1 MRARGTGNVTVIV
14 RDDLAAAHRL
24 AWKHIAAPGSWWS
37 GAERVEVAGTAL
49 LAIADSDP
57 LPPWVSVTST
67 ARLGPDLIAPS
78 TAHDVVYRLARHAGT
93 MTVDVYRAAA
103 DELGELAYVELCA
116 IVSTVAAVAHF
127 CRNIGVEVPPLPATI
142 GGRPSGD
149 RPEHLEQPQF
159 NWVPVA
165 APADQVAAVVQAY
178 TAVPGEQLNTWRM
191 ADAQYMPQPEMVHPD
206 WTRRPGGLSRAQMEL
221 VAARLTLLRD
231 CFY

>member
-1 MRARGTGNVTVIV
+1 MRARGTDNVTVIV

-24 AWKHIAAPGSWWS
+24 AWTHIAAPGSWWS
-37 GAERVEVAGTAL
+37 GVERVEMAGTAL
-49 LAIADSDP
+49 LAIADVDP

-67 ARLGPDLIAPS
+67 SRLGADLIAAC

-93 MTVDVYRAAA
+93 MTADVYRAAA
-103 DELGELAYVELCA
+103 GELGELPYVELCA
-116 IVSTVAAVAHF
+116 VVSTVAAVAHF
-127 CRNIGVEVPPLPATI
+127 CRNIGVEVPPLPAPI

-165 APADQVAAVVQAY
+165 VPADQVAAVVQAY

-191 ADAQYMPQPEMVHPD
+191 ADAQYMPQPEMVRAD
-206 WTRRPGGLSRAQMEL
+206 WTRRPGGLSRA
-221 VAARLTLLRD
+221 AAVRGRVW
-231 CFY
+231 